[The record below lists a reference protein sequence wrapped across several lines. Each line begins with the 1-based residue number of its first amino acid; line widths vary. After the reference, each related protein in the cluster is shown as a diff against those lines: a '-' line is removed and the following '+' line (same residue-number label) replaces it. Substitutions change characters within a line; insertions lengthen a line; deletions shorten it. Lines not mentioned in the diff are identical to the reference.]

1 MEWTYWSCA
10 NESHHCHHLLC
21 SISAFSLQAPPSV
34 VGAPNTETIMIQKN
48 ITNNN
53 NLFQHHQART
63 RYSASINP
71 KLQQQLPRHLNFWRL
86 VMYYCTSILTQG
98 THALTTNVLGST
110 ASSIQMSTHGL
121 ERSAVVMLPSS
132 TGLQA
137 SVELSDV
144 TLSLSSSLY
153 SKAVLSILIKKKTK
167 EIECALKGN
176 DNFF

>member
-1 MEWTYWSCA
+1 MC
-10 NESHHCHHLLC
+10 
-21 SISAFSLQAPPSV
+21 
-34 VGAPNTETIMIQKN
+34 
-48 ITNNN
+48 
-53 NLFQHHQART
+53 
-63 RYSASINP
+63 
-71 KLQQQLPRHLNFWRL
+71 
-86 VMYYCTSILTQG
+86 YCTSILTQG
-98 THALTTNVLGST
+98 THALTTNVLGSI

-153 SKAVLSILIKKKTK
+153 STAVLSILIKTKTK

-176 DNFF
+176 DDFF